1 MKSSFRIASLTLL
14 AFSTLLLGACASTT
28 EAGVSAEASTP
39 AADASVS
46 GSTTTTTTTTS
57 ETMTEEA
64 SDGSGTP

>member
-1 MKSSFRIASLTLL
+1 MKPSFRIASLTLF
-14 AFSTLLLGACASTT
+14 AFSALLLSACASTT

-46 GSTTTTTTTTS
+46 GSTTTTTTTN
-57 ETMTEEA
+57 EAATEGQ